1 MRKHYITPV
10 SSCTTINVQ
19 TAFLAGSSVPV
30 ISIDKDTEIE
40 ENLSRKT
47 YNVWD
52 DDEESGEQV

>member
-1 MRKHYITPV
+1 M
-10 SSCTTINVQ
+10 
-19 TAFLAGSSVPV
+19 PV